1 MSKMARK
8 QAEPIG
14 DLMKAFLLSTHLSSG
29 LNTRRVFAAWDAAS
43 GAAQYTLKR
52 FYRDGTLYIT
62 VSSSVVRSQLEY
74 QKDLLVEKMN
84 SILSEDELFTRED
97 TRVGYL
103 KNLRL
108 K

>member
-1 MSKMARK
+1 MSRMARK

-29 LNTRRVFAAWDAAS
+29 LNNRRVFAAWDAAS

-97 TRVGYL
+97 TRVGYV